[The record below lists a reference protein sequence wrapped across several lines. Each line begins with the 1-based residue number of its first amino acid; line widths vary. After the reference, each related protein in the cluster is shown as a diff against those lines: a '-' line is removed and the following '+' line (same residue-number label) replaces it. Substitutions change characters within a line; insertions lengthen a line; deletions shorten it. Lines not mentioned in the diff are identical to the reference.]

1 MLRKR
6 SPLGNGGL
14 SQGQEKGAT
23 FQDPAGGLVQ
33 TRRRGHGGADV
44 ALRLPVKNRVGLDQV
59 GSRTGGSHGNL
70 A

>member
-33 TRRRGHGGADV
+33 TRRRGRGSAAACQEQGGFG
-44 ALRLPVKNRVGLDQV
+44 PGWKQNR
-59 GSRTGGSHGNL
+59 R
-70 A
+70 